1 MSNACPLNFTKV
13 DSTVSRF
20 SALFVAL
27 LVFSYL
33 ATQNIYILLFLF
45 VDFML
50 KLFLNP
56 GISPIMMLAE
66 LLRSTLKIK
75 TKYADG
81 GAKKLAGYFGLF
93 FVSSLIVTHFLH
105 IWLLSL
111 GIAIVFLACSL
122 LDVFFDYCI
131 GCKIYFIIK
140 KIYPNFMNNL

>member
-13 DSTVSRF
+13 DANVSRF
-20 SALFVAL
+20 SALFVSVL
-27 LVFSYL
+27 VLTYLYTNNVYILVFL
-33 ATQNIYILLFLF
+33 AIDF
-45 VDFML
+45 VL

-66 LLRSTLKIK
+66 FVKSTFNIK
-75 TKYADG
+75 DKYADG

-93 FVSSLIVTHFLH
+93 FVISLFLTHFIHSWMVTLP
-105 IWLLSL
+105 
-111 GIAIVFLACSL
+111 IALIFLACSL
-122 LDVFFDYCI
+122 LDVFFNYCI

>member
-13 DSTVSRF
+13 DSNVSRF
-20 SALFVAL
+20 SALVVAL
-27 LVFSYL
+27 LVLAYL
-33 ATQNIYILLFLF
+33 NTQNVYILVFLF
-45 VDFML
+45 VDFVL

-66 LLRSTLKIK
+66 FLKSTLKIK

-93 FVSSLIVTHFLH
+93 FVTSLIITHFFH

-111 GIAIVFLACSL
+111 GIAVIFLACSL
-122 LDVFFDYCI
+122 LDVFFNYCI

>member
-13 DSTVSRF
+13 DSNVSRF
-20 SALFVAL
+20 SALFVAI
-27 LVFSYL
+27 LVISYL
-33 ATQNIYILLFLF
+33 YTHNIYILLFLF
-45 VDFML
+45 IDFVL

-66 LLRSTLKIK
+66 LLKSIFSLKE
-75 TKYADG
+75 KYVDG

-93 FVSSLIVTHFLH
+93 FVSSLIFTHFLDV
-105 IWLLSL
+105 WLLSL
-111 GIAIVFLACSL
+111 GIALVFLACSL
-122 LDVFFDYCI
+122 LDVFFNYCI

>member
-13 DSTVSRF
+13 DSNVSRF
-20 SALFVAL
+20 SALFVSL
-27 LVFSYL
+27 LVLTYL
-33 ATQNIYILLFLF
+33 YTDNLYILIFLAI
-45 VDFML
+45 DFIL

-66 LLRSTLKIK
+66 FLKGVFK
-75 TKYADG
+75 VRDKYTDG

-93 FVSSLIVTHFLH
+93 FVLSLILAHFLH
-105 IWLLSL
+105 NWMLTLS
-111 GIAIVFLACSL
+111 IAVIFLACSL
-122 LDVFFDYCI
+122 LDVFFNYCI

>member
-1 MSNACPLNFTKV
+1 MSNACPLSFTKV
-13 DSTVSRF
+13 DSNVSRF

-27 LVFSYL
+27 LVITYL
-33 ATQNIYILLFLF
+33 YTLNVYILIFLF
-45 VDFML
+45 IDFIF

-66 LLRSTLKIK
+66 FLKSTFNVKD
-75 TKYADG
+75 KYVDG

-93 FVSSLIVTHFLH
+93 FVSSLIITHFFNV
-105 IWLLSL
+105 WLLSL
-111 GIAIVFLACSL
+111 GIALVFLACSL
-122 LDVFFDYCI
+122 LDVFFNYCI

>member
-27 LVFSYL
+27 LVLSYL
-33 ATQNIYILLFLF
+33 ATQNIYILFFLF

-66 LLRSTLKIK
+66 LLKSTLKIK

>member
-13 DSTVSRF
+13 DSNVSRF

-27 LVFSYL
+27 LVLSYL
-33 ATQNIYILLFLF
+33 ATQNIYILLFLLI
-45 VDFML
+45 DFIL

-66 LLRSTLKIK
+66 FLKSTFKIK

-93 FVSSLIVTHFLH
+93 FVFSLIITHFLH